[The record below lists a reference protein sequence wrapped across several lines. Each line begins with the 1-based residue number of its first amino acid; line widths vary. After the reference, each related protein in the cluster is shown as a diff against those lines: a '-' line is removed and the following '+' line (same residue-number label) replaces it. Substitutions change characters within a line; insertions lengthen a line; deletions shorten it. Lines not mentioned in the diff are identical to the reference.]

1 MTTLYNVE
9 FLVKRKNSPEHASL
23 YWGKYVIYAINIPDN
38 IIKEHDKCNY
48 SNVTIIDLL
57 SAYLL
62 GWFYKY
68 NEDILH
74 IDDIETVLIN
84 DRNFFKQCTG
94 L

>member
-23 YWGKYVIYAINIPDN
+23 YWDKYIIYTINIPNN

-48 SNVTIIDLL
+48 SNTTFVDVL
-57 SAYLL
+57 SVYLL

-68 NEDILH
+68 NDDILH
-74 IDDIETVLIN
+74 LDDIEMVLVN
-84 DRNFFKQCTG
+84 NRDFCK
-94 L
+94 

>member
-9 FLVKRKNSPEHASL
+9 FLVKRKNSSEHASL
-23 YWGKYVIYAINIPDN
+23 YWGKYIIYTINIPNN
-38 IIKEHDKCNY
+38 IIKEHDKRNY
-48 SNVTIIDLL
+48 SNTTMVDIL

-74 IDDIETVLIN
+74 LDDIEMVLVN
-84 DRNFFKQCTG
+84 NRDFCK
-94 L
+94 

>member
-9 FLVKRKNSPEHASL
+9 FLIKRKNSPEHASL
-23 YWGKYVIYAINIPDN
+23 SWDKYVIYTINIPHN

-48 SNVTIIDLL
+48 SNLAIIDLI

-74 IDDIETVLIN
+74 IDDIEIVLVN
-84 DRNFFKQCTG
+84 DRSFCK
-94 L
+94 

>member
-23 YWGKYVIYAINIPDN
+23 HWGKYSIYTINIPNN
-38 IIKEHDKCNY
+38 IIKEHDKRNY
-48 SNVTIIDLL
+48 SNTAIVDVL

-74 IDDIETVLIN
+74 IDDIEIVLVN
-84 DRNFFKQCTG
+84 NRDFYK
-94 L
+94 

>member
-23 YWGKYVIYAINIPDN
+23 YWAKYIIYTINIPNN
-38 IIKEHDKCNY
+38 IIKEHDKRNY
-48 SNVTIIDLL
+48 SNTGIVDII

-74 IDDIETVLIN
+74 IDDIEMVLVN
-84 DRNFFKQCTG
+84 NRDFCK
-94 L
+94 